1 MNRSFFLYALCIF
14 ALASCSKFSA
24 NAAPS
29 ATVEAVHSE
38 EAQPATT
45 SAPTVASN
53 VVAYDLIRAVI
64 HNPKILQRK
73 WSEMSQLFPRCSL
86 PSNERDLQCPALSG
100 VKQISVQDGGAG
112 VITIEVAKP
121 VTCEGIYNIVK
132 ESFGAGRQG
141 ESKCYVEWN
150 LSRWVKGGHASIFAS
165 PKDPTRVFFQMNL
178 DQGP

>member
-1 MNRSFFLYALCIF
+1 MNRSFLPYALCIF
-14 ALASCSKFSA
+14 ALTSCSKFSA

-29 ATVEAVHSE
+29 ATVVAAHSE
-38 EAQPATT
+38 KAQPA
-45 SAPTVASN
+45 SD

-64 HNPKILQRK
+64 HSPTILKRR
-73 WSEMSQLFPRCSL
+73 WSEMSPLFPGCSL

-141 ESKCYVEWN
+141 ESKCDVEWN